1 MISATQMRV
10 PRMRGLPKQIFGSI
24 EIRCSRSSRVM
35 TRRIR
40 PIAPK
45 LTITDAELPQLVND
59 RDDRPIEGLDGD
71 SHAAIIYT
79 SGTTGAS
86 KGAILTHNNFA
97 ANAVKLLTMWQITD
111 RDRFLL
117 EEELFDFARVDIE
130 AAGDDQVGLA
140 AEEREQRGVSEA
152 AVVGVADEVR
162 GEVAIAFIVDNV
174 ASFKVPRRSCRS
186 TRSRALR
193 WARFR
198 SACCRVRICGCANS

>member
-1 MISATQMRV
+1 
-10 PRMRGLPKQIFGSI
+10 
-24 EIRCSRSSRVM
+24 M

-162 GEVAIAFIVDNV
+162 GEVAIAFIVATSFDADALERACRDNV